1 MLILNINGQETLLK
15 NYIIAIEESFVTE
28 FSIYAEDFGEA
39 LELAEQKYNSGT
51 FVVPR
56 KDVAH
61 KQMATM
67 APEGEETEWIL
78 F

>member
-1 MLILNINGQETLLK
+1 MLILNINGEEILLK
-15 NYIIAIEESFVTE
+15 KYRIAIEESFITE
-28 FSIYAEDFGEA
+28 FSVYAEDFGDA
-39 LELAEQKYNSGT
+39 LELAEQKYNSGE
-51 FVVPR
+51 FVVAR

-67 APEGEETEWIL
+67 APEGEESEWIL

>member
-28 FSIYAEDFGEA
+28 FLIYAEDFGEA
-39 LELAEQKYNSGT
+39 LELAEQKYNSGM
-51 FVVPR
+51 FVVAR

>member
-1 MLILNINGQETLLK
+1 MLIININGKVKLLN
-15 NYIIAIEESFVTE
+15 NYTIAIEESFISE
-28 FSIYAEDFGEA
+28 FTVYAEDVGDA
-39 LELAEQKYNSGT
+39 LELAEQKYYSGE
-51 FVVPR
+51 FIVSR

-67 APEGEETEWIL
+67 APEGEESEWIL